1 MRVRERER
9 DVQAKNAA
17 SDLLAFVEAFLRVRI
32 LLLAPEELQVLRF
45 ASQPYVPRR
54 RHQHRRRRDRLP
66 ARIHRATRTHT
77 RHPNIP
83 NSPNPNPISLALYQN
98 HKFNRKKIKNELVSL

>member
-1 MRVRERER
+1 MRVRVRVRERER
-9 DVQAKNAA
+9 ERDIQAKNAA

-54 RHQHRRRRDRLP
+54 RHQHRRCRDRLP
-66 ARIHRATRTHT
+66 ARIRRATRTHT
-77 RHPNIP
+77 RHSKIP
-83 NSPNPNPISLALYQN
+83 NSNSNFSSPIPNSQ
-98 HKFNRKKIKNELVSL
+98 KKKK